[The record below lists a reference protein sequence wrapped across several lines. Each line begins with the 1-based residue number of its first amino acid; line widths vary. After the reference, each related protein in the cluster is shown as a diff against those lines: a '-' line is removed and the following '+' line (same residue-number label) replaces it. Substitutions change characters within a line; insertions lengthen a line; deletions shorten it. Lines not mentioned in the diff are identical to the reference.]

1 MQWGERDKKHGK
13 EQQRN
18 NRDAHIGEDVDT
30 GKLHGKLL
38 LEGIGIH
45 QHQAMLMVHAFAK
58 VLPIIRKAQP
68 QGRAFL
74 FYRIQPLTIH

>member
-1 MQWGERDKKHGK
+1 VA
-13 EQQRN
+13 N
-18 NRDAHIGEDVDT
+18 NLPFLHAFGDV
-30 GKLHGKLL
+30 LNSLFLQGKLL

-45 QHQAMLMVHAFAK
+45 QHQAMLMVHALAK